1 MTTQVDRDRWRA
13 AMQKMGRAGV
23 QTKLLQVDFRSTH
36 EVTGI
41 GDRPPWPA
49 QSDLEEWLNDQ
60 DIAAARR
67 ARIDRRWMIVGVTAA
82 VIAAITGII
91 SILR

>member
-49 QSDLEEWLNDQ
+49 QSDLEEWLAEQ
-60 DIAAARR
+60 DANIEWRETVR
-67 ARIDRRWMIVGVTAA
+67 FYTILFVTA
-82 VIAAITGII
+82 VAALTGII
-91 SILR
+91 AVWPR